1 MNFLTDDKIQKLWRK
16 KAGEVPTQSI
26 GQRGFSRGRRFFEEL
41 VREAVE
47 ALPQELRNRLEN
59 VAIIVEEEP
68 PGRTSKRR
76 KNRQELLGLYHGIS
90 QKDRGFWYGNVLPDR
105 IIIYRKPLERI
116 SVSSQDLKKNV
127 RETVVHEV
135 GHFFGFDEKDL
146 QRLEEEEILRP
157 REKAAFR
164 RLLIRTSLLRTRNQ
178 RKGQVQG
185 VVEQRGHTWGYFFR
199 SSDSR
204 SIFMRLAMD
213 TSQAMT
219 SAISLPIFSCSP
231 RR

>member
-1 MNFLTDDKIQKLWRK
+1 MDKKAFLNDYYSRYNKGEKISMNFLADDKIQKLWRK
-16 KAGEVPTQSI
+16 KAGEVPTRPI

-68 PGRTSKRR
+68 PGRTSKRGE
-76 KNRQELLGLYHGIS
+76 NRQELLGLYHGIS

-135 GHFFGFDEKDL
+135 GHFFGFDEDDL
-146 QRLEEEEILRP
+146 QRLEEEE
-157 REKAAFR
+157 F
-164 RLLIRTSLLRTRNQ
+164 
-178 RKGQVQG
+178 
-185 VVEQRGHTWGYFFR
+185 
-199 SSDSR
+199 
-204 SIFMRLAMD
+204 
-213 TSQAMT
+213 
-219 SAISLPIFSCSP
+219 
-231 RR
+231 